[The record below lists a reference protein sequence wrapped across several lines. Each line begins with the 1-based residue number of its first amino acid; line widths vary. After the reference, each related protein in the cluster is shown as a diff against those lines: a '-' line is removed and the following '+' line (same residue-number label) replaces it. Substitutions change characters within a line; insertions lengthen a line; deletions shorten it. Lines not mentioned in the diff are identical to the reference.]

1 MPSAVKDREY
11 PQFLF
16 ADDVIDSIELE
27 AMYRRP
33 AHVRKSD
40 SNEAAPTRSAL
51 QLRDQLRLETH
62 RLNPAGVPHTRL
74 QLQARLVQ
82 RAEAF

>member
-1 MPSAVKDREY
+1 MPSAVKDRQY
-11 PQFLF
+11 PHFLF

-40 SNEAAPTRSAL
+40 SMKQR
-51 QLRDQLRLETH
+51 RL
-62 RLNPAGVPHTRL
+62 A
-74 QLQARLVQ
+74 
-82 RAEAF
+82 